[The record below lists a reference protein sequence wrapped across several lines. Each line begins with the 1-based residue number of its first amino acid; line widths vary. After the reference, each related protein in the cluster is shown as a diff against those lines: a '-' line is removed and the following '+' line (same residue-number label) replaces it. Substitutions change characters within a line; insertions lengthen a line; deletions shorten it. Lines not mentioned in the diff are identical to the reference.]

1 VLIVFGK
8 NDTLALTRPGEE
20 EEELNFS
27 GSSEKSAVFIP
38 EAGHFL
44 MFARTGSL
52 FDFTMSAWLGSRLHA
67 P

>member
-8 NDTLALTRPGEE
+8 NDTLVWTRPGEE
-20 EEELNFS
+20 EEERNFS
-27 GSSEKSAVFIP
+27 GSSDKSAVFIP

-44 MFARTGSL
+44 MFARAGSL
-52 FDFTMSAWLGSRLHA
+52 IDFTMSAWLSSRFHA